1 MHYPSRSRTLL
12 VLAATCAL
20 VVGIAHVTLAAPD
33 CAKAPV
39 VVETTHPGE
48 IVMYGGDT
56 DTPKTNDTWTPE
68 KSDIAVDNGY
78 FFTILTPAIG
88 YSIPQREAI
97 VYQRITQILSTN
109 PLAPVTVGK
118 VRGRPTIW
126 VGDMRLITIYPVDA
140 QAAKVSEDEL
150 AEQMRASTA
159 KALKKVAPTHFAV
172 GPNTYDVAVDGKLLF
187 RLADRD
193 GYRWLPERGKLIE
206 TRIVEL
212 LSRGRLPALTTQA
225 SGLDTLILANGG
237 LLLTVTQADAAAV
250 CQRTGTEMTTLALA
264 NAWIE
269 NLVRAWPK
277 LSPKP

>member
-1 MHYPSRSRTLL
+1 MHYPSRSLTLL

-20 VVGIAHVTLAAPD
+20 VIGIAAAGLAAPD
-33 CAKAPV
+33 CANAPAV
-39 VVETTHPGE
+39 VATTHPGE
-48 IVMYGGDT
+48 IVMYGD
-56 DTPKTNDTWTPE
+56 DKDKPKTNDKWTPE

-118 VRGRPTIW
+118 VRGRPTVW
-126 VGDMRLITIYPVDA
+126 VGDMRLVTIYPVDA

-150 AEQMRASTA
+150 AAQIAAHTRA
-159 KALKKVAPTHFAV
+159 ALKKVAPTHFAV
-172 GPNTYDVAVDGKLLF
+172 GPNTYDVSVDGALLF
-187 RLADRD
+187 RLADQD
-193 GYRWLPERGKLIE
+193 GYRWLPERGKQVE

-212 LSRGRLPALTTQA
+212 LSKGKLPVLTTQA
-225 SGLDTLILANGG
+225 CGLDTLILANGA

-250 CQRTGTEMTTLALA
+250 LPRTGGAMTTLSLA
-264 NAWIE
+264 NAWIQ
-269 NLVRAWPK
+269 NLERAWPK
-277 LSPKP
+277 LTPKP